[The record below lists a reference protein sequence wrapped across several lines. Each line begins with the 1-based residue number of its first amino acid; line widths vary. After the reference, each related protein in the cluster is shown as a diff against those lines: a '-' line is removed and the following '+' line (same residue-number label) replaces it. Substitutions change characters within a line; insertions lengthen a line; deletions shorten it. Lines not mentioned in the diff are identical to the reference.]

1 MGAFPDSGLKLPSL
15 EKSSAMPVAC
25 RFRIVILFLC
35 FAAATQ
41 THAQQATTP
50 QIEEPSPQ
58 RRETRPN
65 PDANGIYHIGD
76 GVTTPKLVY
85 SVEPEFP
92 EQARK
97 RKISG
102 NIMVKFI
109 VEADGH
115 LRDIQVIKFTG
126 LPDKSQKDRDAL
138 HSLEPKA
145 IEAVQGYRFEPATL
159 HGKPVPCWMTVEVN
173 FQIF

>member
-1 MGAFPDSGLKLPSL
+1 
-15 EKSSAMPVAC
+15 MPAAC
-25 RFRIVILFLC
+25 RFRILILFLG

-41 THAQQATTP
+41 THAQQGTP
-50 QIEEPSPQ
+50 PAAIDGPSPQ
-58 RRETRPN
+58 KTAVPSN

-76 GVTTPKLVY
+76 GVTAPKLIY
-85 SVEPEFP
+85 SVEPEFS

-97 RKISG
+97 RKISAD
-102 NIMVKFI
+102 ISVKFI

-115 LRDIQVIKFTG
+115 LRDIQVTQSTG
-126 LPDKSQKDRDAL
+126 RPNKSQKDRDAL
-138 HSLEPKA
+138 HSMEPKA